1 MSKNVKVLLIILL
14 TLLLSTSL
22 SACTNASK
30 EADGTFVIKFKRGTY
45 TALANG
51 KEGPVKVEV
60 SFDKSSIK
68 SIKVLENN
76 ETVGYGDKAIAKL
89 PEKIVEEQSF
99 NVDVVTGAT
108 LTSRAILTAVADC
121 IKQAGEDPKKLGYKD
136 VEEVSGSQTITIIG
150 LSDDE
155 VIINGAELKS
165 MESVEKKAVSI
176 DSNGDESE
184 ITAKGVLLS
193 SILKEHNASME
204 QYNSIV
210 ATASDGYSV
219 EIPADVLHKRDVVIA
234 YEINGEPVDLR
245 TVVPDERAMYWVKF
259 ISKIEM
265 MREMKISEATNA
277 VILETAIRQLKLE
290 DYKYYDSQDKA
301 VSIDSILKKYFVVKS
316 DFVQLVADDMKKNE
330 KYSVFSG
337 QYIKISGEDA
347 PLFIGP
353 DLPEGMRVKNL
364 IYTKI
369 GTQVLF
375 SMCGAESKFAKRIIS
390 GATVIDLASALE
402 YMGFK
407 KADGYTFTGT
417 DGYSVTIKAKDIDKG
432 VLSLDGNIVTVKFTG
447 LTSETTV
454 KQLLTI
460 DTK

>member
-14 TLLLSTSL
+14 TLLLSISL

-30 EADGTFVIKFKRGTY
+30 EAAGTPELKFKPGTY
-45 TALANG
+45 TAIANG
-51 KEGPVKVEV
+51 KEGPIKVEV
-60 SFDKSSIK
+60 SFDKSSMK
-68 SIKVLENN
+68 SVKVLENN

-89 PEKIVEEQSF
+89 PEALVKEQSL
-99 NVDVVTGAT
+99 NVDAVTGAT

-121 IKQAGEDPKKLGYKD
+121 IKQAGEDPKKLGFTD
-136 VEEVSGSQTITIIG
+136 AEEAAGSQTITIVG
-150 LSDDE
+150 LANDE
-155 VIINGAELKS
+155 VVINGAELKS
-165 MESVEKKAVSI
+165 MEAVERKAVSI
-176 DSNGDESE
+176 DSKGEKSE
-184 ITAKGVLLS
+184 TAAKGVLLS

-204 QYNSIV
+204 QFNSLV

-219 EIPADVLHKRDVVIA
+219 EIPAEILHKRDVVIA

-245 TVVPDERAMYWVKF
+245 IVVPDERAMYWVKF

-265 MREMKISEATNA
+265 MREIKNSEATKA
-277 VILETAIRQLKLE
+277 VILETAVSQLKLE

-301 VSIDSILKKYFVVKS
+301 VSIDSILEKYFTDKS
-316 DFVQLVADDMKKNE
+316 DFVQLEADDMKKNE

-337 QYIKISGEDA
+337 QYIKISGDDA
-347 PLFIGP
+347 PMFVGP

-364 IYTKI
+364 IYAKV
-369 GTQVLF
+369 GTQAIF

-407 KADGYTFTGT
+407 KADSYIFTGT
-417 DGYSVTIKAKDIDKG
+417 DGYNVMIKAKDIEKG
-432 VLSLDGNIVTVKFTG
+432 TLSLDGDIVTVKFTG
-447 LTSETTV
+447 MTSNTTV
-454 KQLLTI
+454 KQLITI
-460 DTK
+460 EAK